1 MTSKAYFYI
10 KLKPATARA
19 LSSIALTSLYG
30 WFLLK
35 FFVDETKPL
44 LQVLIGI
51 LALVGILAAILV
63 FLSANGFLA
72 NAPKDRIDE
81 RELAQRNEAYFR
93 AYQYMICAVL
103 AGLLAVF
110 LWERS
115 TGLRITV
122 HQFSNFLTVLFFT
135 GLVMPASVLAYQDK
149 SNVDD
154 Q

>member
-10 KLKPATARA
+10 KFKPATARA

-44 LQVLIGI
+44 LQVFIGL
-51 LALVGILAAILV
+51 LALGGILAAILV

-81 RELAQRNEAYFR
+81 VSWPSGTRPTFAHIN
-93 AYQYMICAVL
+93 I
-103 AGLLAVF
+103 
-110 LWERS
+110 
-115 TGLRITV
+115 
-122 HQFSNFLTVLFFT
+122 
-135 GLVMPASVLAYQDK
+135 
-149 SNVDD
+149 
-154 Q
+154 